1 MYKIILPFRYCIK
14 KPITAAAVA
23 AVTLC
28 VFIVIVVM
36 TVMTGLVNNFKDKN
50 YRFVGDC
57 VIVSD
62 SLVGFAYY
70 EDLLSRLNG
79 QEFVAAAT
87 PVVKGFGLLTQPNA
101 DWNVGIEIMGIEPR
115 SYSAVTAFADGLHY
129 HRLDSENA
137 FVPLNN
143 TEKTGCVAGIDLAP
157 MPWRRDA
164 QGQYNHSEMPPR
176 FELVIS
182 SFPLTAKGALASAD
196 TNPASTMNFYYS
208 DDCQTGLVRIDE
220 RMVYISLADA
230 QKLCG
235 MDSAEKRISAI
246 HIKFTDDTSLQDGLA
261 NVNRIWRQFYGESA
275 SQKHANLL
283 DNVSVQSWLS
293 YRRTSIAAMEKE
305 QTMMTFVFIML
316 AFITVFII
324 LVIFYMI
331 ISHKSRDIGI
341 LRAVGVSR
349 VSVAAIFLVF
359 AGLIGSSGAVLGTAG
374 ALGFLWKLN
383 AIEDML
389 FARFGWQLFDKSVYA
404 IGYLPSQINT
414 TLIAVVIVSAI
425 VVSMAGAMLPTIQAA
440 RRRPVETLQV
450 NQL

>member
-1 MYKIILPFRYCIK
+1 LYKIILPIRYFVK

-36 TVMTGLVNNFKDKN
+36 TVMTGLVSNFKDKN
-50 YRFVGDC
+50 HRFVGDC

-70 EDLLSRLNG
+70 QDLLDRLDS
-79 QEFVAAAT
+79 QEFVAAVT

-101 DWNVGIEIMGIEPR
+101 DWNVGIEIMGIEPK
-115 SYSAVTAFADGLHY
+115 SYSAVTAFADSLFY

-137 FVPLNN
+137 FFPIGDP
-143 TEKTGCVAGIDLAP
+143 EKTGCVAGIDLGP
-157 MPWRRDA
+157 LPWRRDK
-164 QGQYNHSEMPPR
+164 QGRYNHSMMPPQFR
-176 FELVIS
+176 LIVS

-196 TNPASTMNFYYS
+196 TNPASIMNFYYS
-208 DDCQTGLVRIDE
+208 DDSQTELVRIDE
-220 RMVYISLADA
+220 KMVYMSLANA

-235 MDSAEKRISAI
+235 ADGNVKRISAI
-246 HIKFTDDTSLQDGLA
+246 QIKFSDDTSLADGLA
-261 NVNRIWRQFYGESA
+261 KTNQIWRQFCEDTA
-275 SQKHANLL
+275 DKKHANLL

-293 YRRTSIAAMEKE
+293 FRRTSIAAMEKE
-305 QTMMTFVFIML
+305 QTMMAFVFIML
-316 AFITVFII
+316 ALITVFII

-341 LRAVGVSR
+341 LRAIGVSKT
-349 VSVAAIFLVF
+349 SVAGIFLVF
-359 AGLIGSSGAVLGTAG
+359 AAIIGSFGAALGTAG
-374 ALGFLWKLN
+374 ALAFLWKLN

-389 FARFGWQLFDKSVYA
+389 FERFGFQLFDKSVYS
-404 IGYLPSQINT
+404 IGYLPSEINAP
-414 TLIAVVIVSAI
+414 LITVVVILAVA
-425 VVSMAGAMLPTIQAA
+425 VSMAGAMLPTIQAA
-440 RRRPVETLQV
+440 RRKPVETLQV